1 VTTDDLI
8 ARLVEDLRP
17 VRRLMS
23 PRTRAA
29 QWLAAAL
36 VGVLVGLMYFGVR
49 RDVAEASRSVLFLAR
64 VALLA
69 ATTWLAVIT
78 CLRLSIP
85 GGDPRAWRRY
95 WPLVAVGGVL
105 AIGAGELIYALLL
118 GDAGS
123 PLRSWTCVRKVAV
136 AGALPAVAA
145 VVLIR
150 QGVSLEPRWT
160 AMVGM
165 LAAAAAGALTAELAC
180 PITEPM
186 HTLLWHL
193 VPTIVVTLGGLAAG
207 ELWARRS
214 RR

>member
-17 VRRLMS
+17 VRTLVN

-36 VGVLVGLMYFGVR
+36 VGVLLGLMYFGVR
-49 RDVAEASRSVLFLAR
+49 RDMADASRSVLFLAR

-69 ATTWLAVIT
+69 VTTWLAVVT

-85 GGDPRAWRRY
+85 GGDTRAWRRY
-95 WPLVAVGGVL
+95 WPLVAVGAVL
-105 AIGAGELIYALLL
+105 AIGAGELVYALLL

-123 PLRSWTCVRKVAV
+123 PFRSWTCVRKVGI
-136 AGALPAVAA
+136 AGALPTVAA
-145 VVLIR
+145 IVLIR
-150 QGVSLEPRWT
+150 QGVALEPRWT
-160 AMVGM
+160 AMIGM
-165 LAAAAAGALTAELAC
+165 LAAAASGALTAELAC

-186 HTLLWHL
+186 HTFVWHL
-193 VPTIVVTLGGLAAG
+193 VPTIVVSLAGLAAG

-214 RR
+214 RQ